1 MSVEQSDR
9 TVTGER
15 PMTLIEILTRWPITE
30 EESAAFQNLLR
41 NIEGARNPEHLD
53 SEDAPA

>member
-1 MSVEQSDR
+1 
-9 TVTGER
+9 
-15 PMTLIEILTRWPITE
+15 MTLLEILTRRPMTE

-41 NIEGARNPEHLD
+41 NIESARNPEHLD

>member
-1 MSVEQSDR
+1 MSAEQSGG
-9 TVTGER
+9 VSSCER
-15 PMTLIEILTRWPITE
+15 PMTLLEILTRRPMTE

-41 NIEGARNPEHLD
+41 NIESARNPEHLD